1 MNSRGSRLRGRIA
14 LVTGAS
20 SGLGRH
26 FATVMAAEGA
36 RVVVAA
42 RRVDKLQ
49 SLVAGIEAG
58 GGQALAV
65 QCDVTDEMSVI
76 AAFDAAEARFGLVD
90 TVVCNAGMTTSAPAL
105 EQDVAEFRQVMDLNV
120 TAVFL
125 TAREAARRMIKAGPE
140 TARRGRIVN
149 IASIGARH
157 VLPGVS
163 AYCASK
169 AAVAMLTRS
178 LAREW
183 AKHGLNVNS
192 LSPGYVA
199 TELNTDWLNGD
210 SGQKMLA
217 KTARRRI
224 MPAES
229 LDEALLFLASD
240 GSAFITGTDVVVDDG
255 QTM

>member
-1 MNSRGSRLRGRIA
+1 MARLVGRVA

-20 SGLGRH
+20 SGLGRR
-26 FATVMAAEGA
+26 FAQVLAGEGA

-42 RRVDKLQ
+42 RRADRLHD
-49 SLVAGIEAG
+49 LAAEIEAA

-65 QCDVTDEMSVI
+65 ACDVTDEASVI
-76 AAFDAAEARFGLVD
+76 AAFDAAQAKFGVVD
-90 TVVCNAGMTTSAPAL
+90 TIVCNAGMTTSAPAL
-105 EQDVAEFRQVMDLNV
+105 DQAADEFRQVLDLNV

-125 TAREAARRMIKAGPE
+125 TAREAARRLIKAGPE
-140 TARRGRIVN
+140 AARRGRIVN

-157 VLPGVS
+157 VLPGVA

-169 AAVAMLTRS
+169 AAVAMLTRA

-199 TELNTDWLNGD
+199 TELNTDWLNSD
-210 SGQKMLA
+210 SGQKMLS
-217 KTARRRI
+217 KTSRRRI
-224 MPAES
+224 MPATS

-240 GSAFITGTDVVVDDG
+240 GSAYVTGTDLVVDDG

>member
-1 MNSRGSRLRGRIA
+1 MGGNDGRLSGRVA

-20 SGLGRH
+20 SGLGRR
-26 FATVMAAEGA
+26 FAAVLAAQGA

-42 RRVDKLQ
+42 RRLDRLE
-49 SLVAGIEAG
+49 SLVAEIGG
-58 GGQALAV
+58 SGGQALAV
-65 QCDVTDEMSVI
+65 ACDVTDEASLI

-105 EQDVAEFRQVMDLNV
+105 AQEAHEFRQVMDLNV

-125 TAREAARRMIKAGPE
+125 TAREAARRLIKAGPDA
-140 TARRGRIVN
+140 ARRGRIVN
-149 IASIGARH
+149 VASIGARQ
-157 VLPGVS
+157 VLPGVA

-169 AAVAMLTRS
+169 AAVAMLTRA

-183 AKHGLNVNS
+183 ARHGLNVNA
-192 LSPGYVA
+192 LSPSYVA
-199 TELNTDWLNGD
+199 TELNSDWLNSD

-217 KTARRRI
+217 RTARRRI

-240 GSAFITGTDVVVDDG
+240 ASVWVTGTDVVVDDG
-255 QTM
+255 QSI